1 MGRRGYPPE
10 FRRKVLD
17 LVAAGKPIVDVARDL
32 GISAQSI
39 YTWRRQDRID
49 KGLEPG
55 LNSAEKSEL
64 TAAKRRI
71 AELEAELAVHR
82 RASEL
87 LGKVVPPKGGSRP
100 SR

>member
-17 LVAAGKPIVDVARDL
+17 LVEAGRPIAEVAKAL
-32 GISAQSI
+32 GISDQSI

-49 KGLEPG
+49 RGLVPG
-55 LNSAEKSEL
+55 LTSAEKGEL
-64 TAAKRRI
+64 ASAKRRI
-71 AELEAELAVHR
+71 AELETELRAMR
-82 RASEL
+82 RAVEL
-87 LGKVVPPKGGSRP
+87 VREVVPPKGGSRR